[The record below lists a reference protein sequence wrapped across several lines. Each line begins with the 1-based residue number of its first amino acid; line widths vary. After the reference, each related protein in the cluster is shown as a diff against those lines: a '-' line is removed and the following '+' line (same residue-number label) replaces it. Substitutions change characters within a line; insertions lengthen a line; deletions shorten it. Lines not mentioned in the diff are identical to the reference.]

1 MATVT
6 QPAMGATRVSFYVL
20 NGTDATTR
28 LGYACRLTE
37 KVYKLKNRIHAHAR
51 DAQMAS
57 ALDVLLWTFRQG
69 SFVPHEL
76 LATSSEAQAVS
87 VAPVTIGSADAG
99 EAVPLPAADLLINLA
114 DEVPAF
120 FDRFPRIAEI
130 IDGSPAGREAGRAR
144 HRFYR
149 DRGLEPETHEV
160 T

>member
-1 MATVT
+1 
-6 QPAMGATRVSFYVL
+6 MGATRVSFYVL
-20 NGTDATTR
+20 NGTEATTR

-37 KVYKLKNRIHAHAR
+37 KAYKLNNRIHAHAR
-51 DAQMAS
+51 DTAMAS
-57 ALDVLLWTFRQG
+57 ALDVYLWTFRQG

-76 LATSSEAQAVS
+76 LTTSSQPDAES
-87 VAPVTIGSADAG
+87 RAPVTIGSADTG
-99 EAVPLPAADLLINLA
+99 ETVPPPGADLLINLA

-120 FDRFPRIAEI
+120 FDRYPRIAEI

-149 DRGLEPETHEV
+149 EQGLEPETHEV